1 MKPNKDEGAVGSVIT
16 LKEVSNEKFVVAQVV
31 RGGMG
36 EVYQLVPVASYAPA
50 LALKTYQKDATREQF
65 IREAGIWISLG
76 DHPYIARAL
85 CYLEWQNKPSILS
98 CWYAKPVTA
107 ETASIWTAKQL
118 TDFTVNIIAAL
129 QHAFSVGHILHQD
142 IKPANILLDEQCNP
156 RLTDFG
162 MARFSLPSARRIES
176 PADIDASMK
185 DSVAVGPL
193 GGTVPYMAPE
203 ILFAGSTPSV
213 QTDIYSL
220 GVSLYEIITGEH
232 PYCGAETGHRFRPI
246 MRIHPL
252 VHAQKSRGKDL
263 RPLCSLVV
271 AALELDVQ
279 KRPNDYR
286 DLLKYVRQEIGTPE
300 SLNENTVSNTI
311 ARAGFLRDTGRIEEA
326 LALLSGALEDRPI
339 NPELLN
345 SFAILN
351 WKHGN
356 KGLALRAW
364 SSAVESLSQ
373 THGRS
378 ESIEYPD
385 PAINLAWRL
394 VSVEQHS
401 KASEILSL
409 VASWYT
415 SKPHVLFSFMEFGW
429 WHLYNG
435 RFQEAWRH
443 IINASTSRTPD
454 EMSLW
459 TLTLAAYLSEDFND
473 KADTLAR
480 VYLSMNTYH
489 GATALNACVLAHF
502 CSRETRDRLFQMAYP
517 RFDKHLAEVA
527 TKFALP
533 SSDWRKPISQSV
545 VRLVMRSLDATV
557 TGGKHNGD
565 I

>member
-1 MKPNKDEGAVGSVIT
+1 MKPNKDDGAVGSVIT
-16 LKEVSNEKFVVAQVV
+16 LKEASNEKFVIGQVV

-76 DHPYIARAL
+76 DHPFIARAF
-85 CYLEWQNKPSILS
+85 CYLEWLNKPSILS
-98 CWYAKPVTA
+98 CWYAQPVTFEIA
-107 ETASIWTAKQL
+107 KDWTAKEL
-118 TDFTVNIIAAL
+118 TDFTVNITAAL
-129 QHAFSVGHILHQD
+129 HHALSVGHILHQD
-142 IKPANILLDEQCNP
+142 IKPANILLDERCNP

-162 MARFSLPSARRIES
+162 MARFSLPSTRRIES
-176 PADIDASMK
+176 AADIDVSIK
-185 DSVAVGPL
+185 HSVTIGPL

-203 ILFAGSTPSV
+203 ILFAGSPPSV

-232 PYCGAETGHRFRPI
+232 PYCGAETGHRFHPI
-246 MRIHPL
+246 LRIHPL
-252 VHAQKSRGKDL
+252 LHAQKSRGKDL

-271 AALELDVQ
+271 AALELDVR

-286 DLLKYVRQEIGTPE
+286 VLLKYVRQENEVPE
-300 SLNENTVSNTI
+300 GLNANPVSNTI

-345 SFAILN
+345 SFAILH

-356 KGLALRAW
+356 KSSALRAW
-364 SSAVESLSQ
+364 GSAVESLRQ

-385 PAINLAWRL
+385 PAINFAWRL
-394 VSVEQHS
+394 VSLEKHS
-401 KASEILSL
+401 KASEVLSL

-415 SKPHVLFSFMEFGW
+415 GKPQVLFSFMEFGW
-429 WHLYNG
+429 WHLYNR

-443 IINASTSRTPD
+443 IINATTSRTPD

-459 TLTLAAYLSEDFND
+459 TLTLAAYLSEDFGEKVD
-473 KADTLAR
+473 ALAK
-480 VYLSMNTYH
+480 VYLSMDSYH
-489 GATALNACVLAHF
+489 ESTALNACVIANF
-502 CSRETRDRLFQMAYP
+502 CSRAARDKLFGMAYP
-517 RFDKHLAEVA
+517 RFEKHLTEVA
-527 TKFALP
+527 AKAALP
-533 SSDWRKPISQSV
+533 SSDWRKPISQSI